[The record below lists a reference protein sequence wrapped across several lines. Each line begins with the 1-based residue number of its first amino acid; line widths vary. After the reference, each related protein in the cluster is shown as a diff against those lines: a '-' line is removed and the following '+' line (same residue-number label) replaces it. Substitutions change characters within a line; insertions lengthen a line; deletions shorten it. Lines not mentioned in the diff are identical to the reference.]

1 MNFLILDGETCNT
14 PKTEGQLE
22 FSSGQVYDL
31 GGMIVDEYGHEKD
44 HFSIVNE
51 DVFFRMPE
59 QMNEAYF
66 SDKIPQYLHDINMNS
81 RKIVDT
87 WDMYRMVRYFCST
100 YKVQAVVAH
109 NAWFDITTLN
119 STLRYQTQSRLRYIL
134 PYGMPIIDSL
144 KIARKVY
151 GKDPDYI
158 KFCQDNGYMTD
169 TKVPRP
175 RLTAEVLWRYIS
187 NDINFIESHT
197 GLEDVRIEKEI
208 FISCVEKLRNR
219 A

>member
-1 MNFLILDGETCNT
+1 
-14 PKTEGQLE
+14 
-22 FSSGQVYDL
+22 
-31 GGMIVDEYGHEKD
+31 
-44 HFSIVNE
+44 
-51 DVFFRMPE
+51 
-59 QMNEAYF
+59 
-66 SDKIPQYLHDINMNS
+66 
-81 RKIVDT
+81 
-87 WDMYRMVRYFCST
+87 
-100 YKVQAVVAH
+100 
-109 NAWFDITTLN
+109 
-119 STLRYQTQSRLRYIL
+119 
-134 PYGMPIIDSL
+134 MPIIDSL